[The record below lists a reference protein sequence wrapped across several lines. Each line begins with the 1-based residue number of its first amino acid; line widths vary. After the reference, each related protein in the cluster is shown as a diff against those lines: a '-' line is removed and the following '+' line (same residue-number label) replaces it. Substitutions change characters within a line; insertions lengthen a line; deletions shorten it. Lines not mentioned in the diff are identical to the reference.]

1 MEKKHLKGFLPYFV
15 FAVIMAFSTGA
26 WAQPKT
32 INGTVTD
39 ETGSPLPGVTIVVQ
53 GTTTGTVTNVDGKY
67 QLEVPATADILVF
80 SYIGMLRQVIEIGNQ
95 TTINVTM
102 RPDVI
107 GVDEIVVIGYG
118 TRLKEE
124 LTGAVSSVSEE
135 ALQVSTAPSVI
146 SRLQGQVSGVTIT
159 SANRPGGDATIRI
172 RGIGTINDPNPL
184 YIIDGVPA
192 GPGNNINP
200 NDIESIS
207 ILKDASS
214 AAIYGTRGANGVVII
229 TTKRGRIN
237 QAPAINFSVKT
248 GVTQASNQYD
258 LLNTKEY
265 ADAVWLSLKNRNMAL
280 SHAQYGTGPN
290 PVIPDYILPAG
301 AMAGEVD
308 ESLYSF
314 YDNQIFRANKE
325 GTDWYDEI
333 YQNGMVQEYD
343 LSVRGGGQN
352 ATYAFSGNY
361 LDEEGFIIHSNFKR
375 YSFRMNSEA
384 KFNDWFRA
392 GESLQVSYIDEMG
405 RLTDNA
411 EDSPISHAYRAQPII
426 PVYDISGEHFAG
438 SKAPQMGN
446 AENPVAIMY
455 RQRNNNGK
463 YVRILGNAFAEI
475 TFMEGLTARSLFG
488 YNWGQWNFK
497 GYNIPNPEFSEPQLV
512 NGMWADSNYS
522 LQWNWSNTINY
533 NAIFDEIH
541 RVNVVLGTEAIDNKY
556 QSLNASRR
564 SYFSED
570 PLYMQ
575 LDSGESNRD
584 NSGNGSEW
592 SLFSVFGRVNYDL
605 MGRYFLEVTARR
617 DGSSRFSAANRYGTF
632 PAASAAW
639 ALSEED
645 FMAGTGNWLDMLK
658 LRLGWGISGNDR
670 IGNYNSYSTFRS
682 DAYFSSY
689 ALDGS
694 NTNAMSGF
702 MPSTLGNE
710 DVTWETTQTFNFGLD
725 GTFLDSRLSA
735 SIDLWQRNTSD
746 MLYRLPLPQVM
757 GNATPPFINIAEM
770 VNKGFDFELGY
781 TNTTM
786 DRNFRYSIKATISHY
801 NNEVTR
807 LGGEADDYFTGQF
820 ERQKEYTRVAVG
832 HAFPEFFGY
841 KVEGIFQTQAEADAW
856 PVALGADG
864 TYNQP
869 GHFKFKNI
877 DKTTESIDTDD
888 DGEPDTEIQVIN
900 AADRTFI
907 GSPHP
912 DFTGGLNID
921 LGYRNFDLNLFFYG
935 SYGNDMIN
943 YVSRWIDY
951 GQFNGG
957 LSKDALYNSW
967 GSPHLKSNA
976 DAKLPMLDY
985 NDISQEPSSAFV
997 EDGSFLRLKT
1007 LRLGYTLPQN
1017 LLERAQIKSLGLY
1030 VQVTNL
1036 FTLTKYSGLDPEL
1049 NSSGVSMGLDR
1060 GAWPTPRQVMFG
1072 VNLGL

>member
-1 MEKKHLKGFLPYFV
+1 MENKLVRGFLPYFM
-15 FAVIMAFSTGA
+15 FAVIMVFSTGA
-26 WAQPKT
+26 WAQQRT

-39 ETGSPLPGVTIVVQ
+39 NTGSPLPGVTVVVQ
-53 GTTTGTVTNVDGKY
+53 GTTMGTVTNIDGVY
-67 QLEVPATADILVF
+67 QLEVPASADVLVF

-95 TTINVTM
+95 TTIDATLQ
-102 RPDVI
+102 PDVI
-107 GVDEIVVIGYG
+107 GVDEVVVVGYG

-135 ALQVSTAPSVI
+135 ALQVSNAPSVI
-146 SRLQGQVSGVTIT
+146 SRLQGQVAGVNIT
-159 SANRPGGDATIRI
+159 AANRPGGQATIRI

-184 YIIDGVPA
+184 YVIDGVPV

-229 TTKRGRIN
+229 TTKRGRAN
-237 QAPAINFSVKT
+237 QEPAINFSVKT
-248 GVTQASNQYD
+248 GITQASNQYD
-258 LLNTKEY
+258 MLNTKEY
-265 ADAVWLSLKNRNMAL
+265 ADAVWLSLKNRNMDL
-280 SHAQYGTGPN
+280 SHAQYGSGPN

-301 AMAGEVD
+301 AMSGEVD
-308 ESLYSF
+308 ESQYNF

-333 YQNGMVQEYD
+333 YQTGMVQEYD

-352 ATYAFSGNY
+352 STYAFSGNY
-361 LDEEGFIIHSNFKR
+361 LDEQGFIIHSDFKR

-405 RLTDNA
+405 RFADNEEA
-411 EDSPISHAYRAQPII
+411 SPISHAYRAQPII

-446 AENPVAIMY
+446 AENPVAVMY

-475 TFMEGLTARSLFG
+475 TFMEGLTARTLFG
-488 YNWGQWNFK
+488 YNWGQWNYK

-522 LQWNWSNTINY
+522 LQWNWSNTLNY
-533 NAIFDEIH
+533 NATFDGIH
-541 RVNVVLGTEAIDNKY
+541 RVNVVLGTEAIDNRY
-556 QSLNASRR
+556 QWMSASRR

-575 LDSGESNRD
+575 LSSGESNRD
-584 NSGNGSEW
+584 NSGSGDEW

-605 MGRYFLEVTARR
+605 MGKYFFEVTARR
-617 DGSSRFSAANRYGTF
+617 DGSSKFSAANRYATF

-639 ALSEED
+639 AVSEED

-658 LRLGWGISGNDR
+658 LRLGWGMSGNDR
-670 IGNYNSYSTFRS
+670 MPGGNYNSFSTFRS
-682 DAYFSSY
+682 DAYRSSY

-694 NTNAMSGF
+694 NTGAISGF

-710 DVTWETTQTFNFGLD
+710 NVTWETTKTLNLGIDGNLLD
-725 GTFLDSRLSA
+725 NSLSF
-735 SIDLWQRNTSD
+735 SLDLWQRETSD
-746 MLYRLPLPQVM
+746 MLHRLPLPQVM
-757 GNATPPFINIAEM
+757 GDATPPYINIAEM
-770 VNKGFDFELGY
+770 MNKGFDFELGY
-781 TNTTM
+781 ANTAM
-786 DRNFRYSIKATISHY
+786 DGDFRYNLKATISAY
-801 NNEVTR
+801 RNEVTK

-841 KVEGIFQTQAEADAW
+841 ETDGIFQTESEAAGW
-856 PVALGADG
+856 PTAIGADG

-869 GHFKFKNI
+869 GHFKFV
-877 DKTTESIDTDD
+877 DQLTVDTDD
-888 DGEPDTEIQVIN
+888 DGIPDAADGVIT

-912 DFTGGLNID
+912 DFTGGLNIN
-921 LGYRNFDLNLFFYG
+921 LGYGNFDMNMFFYG
-935 SYGNDMIN
+935 SYGNEMVN
-943 YVSRWIDY
+943 YVARWIDY

-967 GSPHLKSNA
+967 GSPHLDNNA
-976 DAKLPMLDY
+976 NARLPKLDY
-985 NDISQEPSSAFV
+985 SDISQEPSSAFI
-997 EDGSFLRLKT
+997 EDGSYLRLKT
-1007 LRLGYTLPQN
+1007 LRLGYTLPTS

-1030 VQVTNL
+1030 LQVTNL
-1036 FTLTKYSGLDPEL
+1036 FTLTKYGGLDPEL

-1060 GAWPTPRQVMFG
+1060 GAWPTPRQIMFG

>member
-1 MEKKHLKGFLPYFV
+1 MEKKHLKGFLPLFM

-26 WAQPKT
+26 WAQQKT

-39 ETGSPLPGVTIVVQ
+39 DTGSPLPGVTIVVQ
-53 GTTTGTVTNVDGKY
+53 GTTTGTVTNVDGVY
-67 QLEVPATADILVF
+67 QLEVPESANVLVF
-80 SYIGMLRQVIEIGNQ
+80 SYIGMLRQVVEIGSQ
-95 TTINVTM
+95 TTINVSM

-107 GVDEIVVIGYG
+107 GVDEVVVVGYG

-124 LTGAVSSVSEE
+124 LTGAVSSISEE
-135 ALQVSTAPSVI
+135 ALQISNAPSVM

-184 YIIDGVPA
+184 YIIDGVPS

-229 TTKRGRIN
+229 TTKRGRAN
-237 QAPAINFSVKT
+237 MQPAINFSVKT
-248 GVTQASNQYD
+248 GVTQATNQYD
-258 LLNTKEY
+258 MLNTKEY
-265 ADAVWLSLKNRNMAL
+265 ADAVWLSLKNRNMEL
-280 SHAQYGTGPN
+280 SHAQYGTGQQ

-301 AMAGEVD
+301 AKMGEVD
-308 ESLYSF
+308 ENNYSF
-314 YDNQIFRANKE
+314 YDNLIFRANKE

-333 YQNGMVQEYD
+333 YRNGMIKEYD

-352 ATYAFSGNY
+352 STYSFSGNY
-361 LDEEGFIIHSNFKR
+361 LDEDGFIIHTNFKR

-384 KFNDWFRA
+384 KFNDWFKA
-392 GESLQVSYIDEMG
+392 GESLQVVYIDEYG
-405 RLTDNA
+405 NLGDNS
-411 EDSPISHAYRAQPII
+411 EGTVISQAYRAQPII
-426 PVYDISGEHFAG
+426 PVYDIAGNFAG
-438 SKAPQMGN
+438 SRAPTMGN
-446 AENPVAIMY
+446 AANPVSVAY
-455 RQRNNNGK
+455 RARNNNGK

-475 TFMEGLTARSLFG
+475 TFMEGLTLRSLFG
-488 YNWGQWNFK
+488 YNWGQWNYK
-497 GYNIPNPEFSEPQLV
+497 GYSIPNPEFSEPQLV
-512 NGMWADSNYS
+512 NGMNASSNYS
-522 LQWNWSNTINY
+522 LQWNWSNTLNY
-533 NAIFDEIH
+533 NATFDGIH
-541 RVNVVLGTEAIDNKY
+541 RLNVVLGTEAIENTY

-584 NSGNGSEW
+584 NSGNGSSW

-605 MGRYFLEVTARR
+605 MGKYFLEVTARR

-639 ALSEED
+639 AISEED
-645 FMAGTGNWLDMLK
+645 FMAGTGNWLDLMK
-658 LRLGWGISGNDR
+658 VRVGWGMSGNDR
-670 IGNYNSYSTFRS
+670 IGNYNSFSTFRS
-682 DAYFSSY
+682 DAYRSSY

-694 NTNAMSGF
+694 NTGTISGF

-710 DVTWETTQTFNFGLD
+710 DVTWETTQTFNLGLD
-725 GTFLDSRLSA
+725 GTFLDRRLSA

-757 GNATPPFINIAEM
+757 GDATPPFVNIAEM

-781 TNTTM
+781 TNTAM
-786 DRNFRYSIKATISHY
+786 DGDFRYSVKATVSRY
-801 NNEVTR
+801 KNEVTK

-841 KVEGIFQTQAEADAW
+841 ETVGIFQTEAEAAGW
-856 PVALGADG
+856 PTAIGADG

-869 GHFKFKNI
+869 GHFKFV
-877 DKTTESIDTDD
+877 DQLTVDTDG
-888 DGEPDTEIQVIN
+888 DGIPDATDGVITS
-900 AADRTFI
+900 ADRTFI

-921 LGYRNFDLNLFFYG
+921 LGYGNFDLNMFFYG

-943 YVSRWIDY
+943 YVTRWIDY

-967 GSPHLKSNA
+967 GSPHLSNNA

-985 NDISQEPSSAFV
+985 SDISQEASSAFI
-997 EDGSFLRLKT
+997 EDGSYLRLKT
-1007 LRLGYTLPQN
+1007 LRLGYSVPQS
-1017 LLERAQIKSLGLY
+1017 LLNRAQIKNLGLY
-1030 VQVTNL
+1030 VQVSNL
-1036 FTLTKYSGLDPEL
+1036 FTLTKYGGLDPEV

>member
-1 MEKKHLKGFLPYFV
+1 M
-15 FAVIMAFSTGA
+15 
-26 WAQPKT
+26 
-32 INGTVTD
+32 
-39 ETGSPLPGVTIVVQ
+39 
-53 GTTTGTVTNVDGKY
+53 
-67 QLEVPATADILVF
+67 
-80 SYIGMLRQVIEIGNQ
+80 
-95 TTINVTM
+95 
-102 RPDVI
+102 
-107 GVDEIVVIGYG
+107 
-118 TRLKEE
+118 
-124 LTGAVSSVSEE
+124 
-135 ALQVSTAPSVI
+135 
-146 SRLQGQVSGVTIT
+146 
-159 SANRPGGDATIRI
+159 
-172 RGIGTINDPNPL
+172 
-184 YIIDGVPA
+184 
-192 GPGNNINP
+192 
-200 NDIESIS
+200 
-207 ILKDASS
+207 
-214 AAIYGTRGANGVVII
+214 
-229 TTKRGRIN
+229 
-237 QAPAINFSVKT
+237 
-248 GVTQASNQYD
+248 
-258 LLNTKEY
+258 LNTREY
-265 ADAVWLSLKNRNMAL
+265 ADAVWLSLKNRNMEL
-280 SHAQYGTGPN
+280 SHAQYGSGPE
-290 PVIPDYILPAG
+290 PTIPDYILPAG

-308 ESLYSF
+308 ETAYSF

-361 LDEEGFIIHSNFKR
+361 LDEEGFIIHSDFKR
-375 YSFRMNSEA
+375 YTFRMNSEA

-405 RLTDNA
+405 RFTDNA

-446 AENPVAIMY
+446 AENPVAVMY

-475 TFMEGLTARSLFG
+475 TFMEGLTARTLFG
-488 YNWGQWNFK
+488 YNWGQWNYK
-497 GYNIPNPEFSEPQLV
+497 GYSIPNPEFSEPQLV
-512 NGMWADSNYS
+512 NGLNADSNYS
-522 LQWNWSNTINY
+522 LQWNWSNTLNY
-533 NAIFDEIH
+533 NATFNSIH
-541 RVNVVLGTEAIDNKY
+541 RINVVLGTEAIENKY

-605 MGRYFLEVTARR
+605 MGKYFFEATARR
-617 DGSSRFSAANRYGTF
+617 DGSSRFSAGNRYATF

-639 ALSEED
+639 AISEED
-645 FMAGTGNWLDMLK
+645 FMSGTGNWLDMLK
-658 LRLGWGISGNDR
+658 LRLGWGMSGNDQ
-670 IGNYNSYSTFRS
+670 IGNYNPYSTFRS
-682 DAYFSSY
+682 DAYRSSY

-694 NTNAMSGF
+694 NTGAISGF

-710 DVTWETTQTFNFGLD
+710 NVTWETTNTLNFGIDGNMLD
-725 GTFLDSRLSA
+725 NSLSF
-735 SIDLWQRNTSD
+735 SLDLWQRETSD

-757 GNATPPFINIAEM
+757 GDATPPFVNIAEM
-770 VNKGFDFELGY
+770 MNKGIDFELGY
-781 TNTTM
+781 ANTAM
-786 DRNFRYSIKATISHY
+786 AGDFRYEVKATISAY
-801 NNEVTR
+801 KNEVTK
-807 LGGEADDYFTGQF
+807 LGGEEDDYFTGQF

-841 KVEGIFQTQAEADAW
+841 ETAGIFQTESEAAGW
-856 PVALGADG
+856 PTAIGADG

-869 GHFKFKNI
+869 GHFKFV
-877 DKTTESIDTDD
+877 DQLTVDTDG
-888 DGEPDTEIQVIN
+888 DGVPDAKDGVIT

-921 LGYRNFDLNLFFYG
+921 LGYGNFDLNMFFYG
-935 SYGNDMIN
+935 SFGNEISN
-943 YVSRWIDY
+943 YVTRWIDY

-957 LSKDALYNSW
+957 LSKDALYKSW
-967 GSPHLKSNA
+967 GSPYLSNNA
-976 DAKLPMLDY
+976 DAELPMLDY
-985 NDISQEPSSAFV
+985 SDISQEPSSAFI
-997 EDGSFLRLKT
+997 EDGSYLRLKT
-1007 LRLGYTLPQN
+1007 LRLGYTLPQS

-1030 VQVTNL
+1030 LQVTNV
-1036 FTLTKYSGLDPEL
+1036 FTISKYGGLDPEL

-1060 GAWPTPRQVMFG
+1060 GAWPTPRQIMFG